1 MPSATSRESPW
12 ERLVPLAAALCL
24 FLSSIEYLIPKPL
37 PFLRLGLSNLPLL
50 LTLDLLP
57 PGPFLLLLGLKAAG
71 QGLVQGSLFSVTF
84 LFSAAGTLAG
94 GAMMYGTRHLAGE
107 RVSLVGISVLGALS
121 SNLAQLALASLLVF
135 GPYAW
140 VIAPPFLAV
149 GLATSTVLGFAAQR
163 YARRSAWLAG
173 VTRSVRAWR
182 ETGAR

>member
-94 GAMMYGTRHLAGE
+94 GAIMYGARH
-107 RVSLVGISVLGALS
+107 LVGISVLGALS